1 MSLLETFRVL
11 IPEFESVPDEAIKQ
25 RLNLAA
31 LEVTKTGFKPEI
43 RDQLI
48 IYLTADRM
56 ATSYKQKGTSGEI
69 IGMSEG
75 GLSISYANSE
85 CTGYRQIYKRLV
97 RAHTITPLTR
107 MC

>member
-1 MSLLETFRVL
+1 MNLLTTFRVL
-11 IPEFESVPDEAIKQ
+11 IPEFNSVSDEELKQ
-25 RLNLAA
+25 RLNLSA

-56 ATSYKQKGTSGEI
+56 ATAYKQKGSSGEI
-69 IGMSEG
+69 TGMSEG
-75 GLSISYANSE
+75 GLSITYTNKE

-97 RAHTITPLTR
+97 KAHTITPLTR